1 MNEHMKIQELSQ
13 YTGYAVTT
21 LRNMTANTEKM
32 EFEPGRHY
40 IKPSHKNILYIKSA
54 IDEWLQQKHEQT
66 IQKYAHRTEIVH
78 QKKQRVEKKLA
89 EKKAVQESTPVRKSA
104 VRQSSGSGFN
114 I

>member
-32 EFEPGRHY
+32 EFEPGVHY
-40 IKPSHKNILYIKSA
+40 LKLSHKNIIYIKSA

-66 IQKYAHRTEIVH
+66 IQKYAHRTEILR
-78 QKKQRVEKKLA
+78 QKKQREKKQS
-89 EKKAVQESTPVRKSA
+89 AVVKRVSIVKPVRKTA
-104 VRQSSGSGFN
+104 VAQNNGSLIN